1 MQPINSAPQHLLTEQ
16 RTFVSDGMAL
26 TKAQTERMPV
36 RAAGSGP
43 VTRAQRAVTRAW
55 VLNPR
60 WFVYAFAAVLIAVLA
75 AGLFQAR
82 GGIMSASANLG
93 HVMSGRF
100 AAAGLGI
107 SEMVISGQALTQ
119 ETEIAAVL
127 AIEPNATIFSFD
139 PSEARLKLLELPAI
153 SEALVRKVYPSQIII
168 EITEKLPV
176 ARWRIDGVTFLIDS
190 KGEQLA
196 VADPADD
203 SLPLVIGDGAADDA
217 AVMIAVLERHPA
229 LHNDLAALSRIADR
243 RWDFIYKTGLRV
255 QMPERGFAQAL
266 NLLERQQA
274 ENQILDRDLDV
285 IDLRLADIIALT
297 PTKRDDEE

>member
-1 MQPINSAPQHLLTEQ
+1 MQQVKRDPQLLLTEQ
-16 RTFVSDGMAL
+16 RSFVSNAMAL
-26 TKAQTERMPV
+26 TQTQTQRMPI

-60 WFVYAFAAVLIAVLA
+60 WFVYAFAGILIAVLA
-75 AGLFQAR
+75 AGLFQSR

-93 HVMSGRF
+93 HVLSGRF

-127 AIEPNATIFSFD
+127 AIEPNTTIFSFD
-139 PSEARLKLLELPAI
+139 PMDARLKILELPAV

-168 EITEKLPV
+168 EITEKQPV

-196 VADPADD
+196 IANPADD
-203 SLPLVIGDGAADDA
+203 TLPLVIGDGAADDA
-217 AVMIAVLERHPA
+217 AVMIAVLERHPT
-229 LHNDLAALSRIADR
+229 LHKDLAALSRIADR
-243 RWDFIYKTGLRV
+243 RWDFIYATGLRV

-285 IDLRLADIIALT
+285 IDLRLADLIALT
-297 PTKRDDEE
+297 PTKRDEE